1 MLNKFFKLIFCYL
14 ILTTPL
20 HSNSTVYIKATVN
33 GDIITNYD
41 IKKEIAYLKILNPN
55 LNQLKKE
62 KIFDI
67 AKNSLINEIIKTKE
81 IEKIFNLKKEIAI
94 IDELFTNLY
103 KGLNF
108 KSEAEFL
115 KILLNQ
121 NSYTTNEIKNK
132 LKIEVFWNE
141 LIVKK
146 YNSLVKIDE
155 NKLLQTINKKKSG
168 IKNEYL
174 LSEIFFKKLKN
185 KDINEQIEEIYK
197 SINQVGFNNTA
208 NIFSISESANYGGKI
223 GWVEEDKLSKKIL
236 SELKKISDKD
246 HTKVIQIGNNFLIL
260 KIEKIKTKKIKI
272 DKKKLFSEMKIY
284 ERNRQL
290 NRFSNIYF
298 SKVKI
303 NYIIDEK

>member
-1 MLNKFFKLIFCYL
+1 M